1 MAQTQNPEFLET
13 RSVGRLLFE
22 FSLPAITAAF
32 VMATYNLLS
41 LAFSSDSVSVPTG
54 SPPLPSLFRSFSS
67 FLRSR

>member
-32 VMATYNLLS
+32 VMAIILTHRVLKNMKNGDP
-41 LAFSSDSVSVPTG
+41 AF
-54 SPPLPSLFRSFSS
+54 
-67 FLRSR
+67 